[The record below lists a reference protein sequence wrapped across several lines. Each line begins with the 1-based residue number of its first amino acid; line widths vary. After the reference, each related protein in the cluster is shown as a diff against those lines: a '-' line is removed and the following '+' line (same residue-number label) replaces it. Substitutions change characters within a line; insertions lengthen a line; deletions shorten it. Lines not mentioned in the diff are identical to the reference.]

1 MKPSPD
7 LKSLVDRMPDPDN
20 RGALTE
26 IDKER
31 TEKTVAEI
39 HQGGGENV
47 LGLIDMLVEPGQGDD
62 VKPHYAL
69 HCLAGY
75 VSGLDDDK
83 ARAELSQILA
93 SEIGS
98 DRPKGVQKYLIQ
110 ELQVAG
116 GPEAVAAL
124 GRALLDEALCEP
136 AAQALVAIGDGA
148 AEPLRAA
155 LANAQG
161 KCRLTILQS
170 LGTLRDAAS
179 VNAFQEALADE
190 DLDVRLAATW
200 ALANVGDPGSV
211 DPLLEAAEADGWER
225 IQATD
230 ACLTLAENLVAA
242 GKKAEAVKIYTHL
255 QNTRTDPSE
264 RHVREA
270 AEKALA
276 SLG

>member
-1 MKPSPD
+1 MKPSPK
-7 LKSLVDRMPDPDN
+7 LKSLVDRMPDPDD

-26 IDKER
+26 IDKDR
-31 TEKTVAEI
+31 TEKTVGEI
-39 HQGGGENV
+39 SQGGRENV

-69 HCLAGY
+69 HCSAVY
-75 VSGLDDDK
+75 VSGLEDDK
-83 ARAELSQILA
+83 PRAELSQTLA
-93 SEIGS
+93 SEIGG
-98 DRPKGVQKYLIQ
+98 DRPKGVQKYLVQ
-110 ELQVAG
+110 ELQAAG

-124 GRALLDEALCEP
+124 GKALSDEELCEP

-170 LGTLRDAAS
+170 LGVLRDAAS
-179 VNAFQEALADE
+179 VNAFKEALADE
-190 DLDVRLAATW
+190 DLDFRLAAAW
-200 ALANVGDPGSV
+200 ALANIADPGSA
-211 DPLLEAAEADGWER
+211 DLLLQAAEADGWER

-230 ACLTLAENLVAA
+230 ACLSLAENLAAA
-242 GKKAEAVKIYTHL
+242 GKRAEAAKIYTQL

-270 AEKALA
+270 AERALA

>member
-7 LKSLVDRMPDPDN
+7 LKSLVDRMPDPDD

-26 IDKER
+26 IDKQR
-31 TEKTVAEI
+31 TEKAVAEI
-39 HQGGGENV
+39 HQGGRENV

-69 HCLAGY
+69 HCLAVY
-75 VSGLDDDK
+75 VTGLEDDK
-83 ARAELSQILA
+83 ARAELSQTLA
-93 SEIGS
+93 SEIGG
-98 DRPKGVQKYLIQ
+98 DRPKGVQKYLVQ

-124 GRALLDEALCEP
+124 GKALTDEALCEP

-155 LANAQG
+155 LAKAQG

-170 LGTLRDAAS
+170 LGALRDAAS
-179 VNAFQEALADE
+179 VSAFKEALADG
-190 DLDVRLAATW
+190 DLDVRLAAAW
-200 ALANVGDPGSV
+200 ALANVADPGSV
-211 DPLLEAAEADGWER
+211 DLLLEAAEAEGWER

-242 GKKAEAVKIYTHL
+242 GKKAEAAKIYTHL

-270 AEKALA
+270 AEKAL
-276 SLG
+276 GVVE